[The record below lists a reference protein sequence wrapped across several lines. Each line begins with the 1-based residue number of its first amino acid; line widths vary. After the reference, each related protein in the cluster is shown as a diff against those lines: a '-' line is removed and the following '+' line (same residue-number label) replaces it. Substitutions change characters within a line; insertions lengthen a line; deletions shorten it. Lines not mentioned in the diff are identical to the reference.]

1 MKTNRLIIAVVLII
15 TGGFFAN
22 ISAQEAIKAL
32 AKKCENMDNV
42 SVSVVRNRDKETKK
56 VRQIITSINI
66 KNDDALKKEI
76 LAAFEKDK
84 EMADQEVE
92 SRENGK
98 FSSLVY
104 MFGKTHCSY
113 SEDKNGN
120 VSFSIIEYFSDKK
133 DGAFLENSSFLHLGS
148 TIESGI
154 YVQM

>member
-1 MKTNRLIIAVVLII
+1 MKTNRLFITVVLII

-32 AKKCENMDNV
+32 AKKCESMDNV
-42 SVSVVRNRDKETKK
+42 SVSVVKNRNKETKN
-56 VRQIITSINI
+56 VSQIITSISF

-76 LAAFEKDK
+76 LAAFEKDR

-92 SRENGK
+92 SRGNGK
-98 FSSLVY
+98 FNSLFY
-104 MFGKTHCSY
+104 SFGNTQCSY

-120 VSFSIIEYFSDKK
+120 VSFSIIEYLSNKK

-148 TIESGI
+148 TIDSGI
-154 YVQM
+154 YIQM